1 MKLIRPHLYFIFWVI
16 LLFTMNRSGYLN
28 EINHLVNSATSHFY
42 TSLNS
47 PKLSSEP
54 PAVILFDDATAKHYQ
69 HPIMIPRS
77 ALAELLNRIPTKKFR
92 RIGID
97 IDLSVNASGRR
108 SGEVTADDIA
118 LIDAMKR
125 HTKAG
130 TEVFAVRN
138 PIPAN
143 DSIGIPSSPLDKF
156 YKITP
161 NFLWVQANYQLET
174 GSGFSEA
181 QLTSKIET
189 DDQQLI
195 LLHWGL
201 AQSTSV
207 PFPQIKE
214 SPDSVIN
221 QTPAFSA
228 ILRFASFYEA
238 DSARYFSRHSWLD
251 VIDHGLRG
259 TRGDQIIVAGSHQLS
274 NDWHSTFLNPK
285 QEPGIILNLNAATT
299 LESTGPLQA
308 HGLAAELSL
317 LTISLV
323 IFISLTPNSALS
335 LRPITVAA
343 IRTLSL
349 TTFLLAINYLSI
361 HDGFYFSA
369 VFSILSVEYI
379 RTGNLF
385 ILRGVKKI
393 RVRRLV

>member
-1 MKLIRPHLYFIFWVI
+1 MMKFFRPHLYFIFWVI
-16 LLFTMNRSGYLN
+16 LLFMMNRSGYLN
-28 EINHLVNSATSHFY
+28 EINHLVNSATAHFY
-42 TSLNS
+42 TSLNA
-47 PKLSSEP
+47 PKLTSEP

-69 HPIMIPRS
+69 HPVMVPRS
-77 ALAELLNRIPTKKFR
+77 ALAELLNRIPTNKFR
-92 RIGID
+92 RLGID

-118 LIDAMKR
+118 LINAMKR

-130 TEVFAVRN
+130 TEVFAVRSL
-138 PIPAN
+138 IPAK

-181 QLTSKIET
+181 QLTSKIEA
-189 DDQQLI
+189 DDQELT

-214 SPDSVIN
+214 SPDSVID
-221 QTPAFSA
+221 QIPAFSA
-228 ILRFASFYEA
+228 ILRFVSFHEA
-238 DSARYFSRHSWLD
+238 DSTRYFSRHSWLD
-251 VIDHGLRG
+251 VIEHGLRG
-259 TRGDQIIVAGSHQLS
+259 TRGEQILVAVSHKLS
-274 NDWHSTFLNPK
+274 NDWHSTFLNTK
-285 QEPGIILNLNAATT
+285 QAPGIMLNLNAAMT
-299 LESTGPLQA
+299 LESIGLLQA
-308 HGLAAELSL
+308 HSLAAELSL
-317 LTISLV
+317 LAISLV
-323 IFISLTPNSALS
+323 IFISLTPSS
-335 LRPITVAA
+335 
-343 IRTLSL
+343 TLSL
-349 TTFLLAINYLSI
+349 HPVAIFFIRTVPLTICLLAINYLSI

-369 VFSILSVEYI
+369 VFSILSIEYI

-393 RVRRLV
+393 HVRR